1 MWHKLYGAWNVA
13 CMEYKK
19 LIRSTKMIILAM
31 FLIFVNIQIIT
42 PLKQCAIDMDAKL
55 SMWVGGELIFASM
68 SAVSLAVFSVAS
80 TAILIIPKGQWI
92 FHFSDATTKYLSV
105 YPDRTGDAVVQL
117 LPINLYNQV
126 TLPVAVRE
134 TFLLLV
140 LYFFL
145 LALVLL
151 LSSLVGHKGI
161 GIIMDGFL
169 VVGGTILCAA
179 RSQIQWLFPMAH
191 TIPWLHYSEYYRKQV
206 FPIIGSYLYFVA
218 IDIILILLCLTVGV
232 KHRKV

>member
-55 SMWVGGELIFASM
+55 SYFEPFIAAGNSGMVLLILPLFYLTMMADYPQEDESTRFYRIRCTKVMWVGGELIFASM
-68 SAVSLAVFSVAS
+68 SAVSFAIFSVVS

-151 LSSLVGHKGI
+151 LSSLVGHKG
-161 GIIMDGFL
+161 L
-169 VVGGTILCAA
+169 EL
-179 RSQIQWLFPMAH
+179 
-191 TIPWLHYSEYYRKQV
+191 
-206 FPIIGSYLYFVA
+206 
-218 IDIILILLCLTVGV
+218 
-232 KHRKV
+232 

>member
-1 MWHKLYGAWNVA
+1 
-13 CMEYKK
+13 
-19 LIRSTKMIILAM
+19 
-31 FLIFVNIQIIT
+31 
-42 PLKQCAIDMDAKL
+42 
-55 SMWVGGELIFASM
+55 M
-68 SAVSLAVFSVAS
+68 SIPHL